1 MKKTIKVVSSIL
13 SLILCVGVF
22 TGCYE
27 DELSFL
33 YEKMDE
39 FEIECND
46 YSLIQSEEEL
56 NSEHYYQITF
66 EGYSNGELLIYSD
79 GEFLLDEE
87 NLKIEYQDMFNGFK
101 LSYRNQ
107 ELNINSQFMGTYSET
122 YYNIHKI
129 WNGWVNKNN
138 QESEPNF
145 IVSDVIGIV
154 VYDNE
159 IFIIIWHEN
168 VVLIK
173 REFGNIPL
181 HMYKFNILTNEL
193 FYCGYLK
200 KPTKQSKYS
209 KYKYIVK
216 NK

>member
-1 MKKTIKVVSSIL
+1 MKRIIKVVSLIL
-13 SLILCVGVF
+13 CLILCVSIF

-33 YEKMDE
+33 YKKMDE

-56 NSEHYYQITF
+56 NSEEYAQIQGDY
-66 EGYSNGELLIYSD
+66 EGVFLLNGEEL
-79 GEFLLDEE
+79 
-87 NLKIEYQDMFNGFK
+87 NIEYQGNLDGYK
-101 LSYRNQ
+101 LIYQ
-107 ELNINSQFMGTYSET
+107 DKELNINSQFMGTFSKT

-129 WNGWVNKNN
+129 WYDWNNKNN

-145 IVSDVIGIV
+145 TVSDVLGII

-159 IFIIIWHEN
+159 IFIIILHEN

-200 KPTKQSKYS
+200 KPTKQLKYS